1 MNKYAILGTDL
12 RIKALRKMFIEDG
25 NKITDLK
32 EANVII
38 GPIPFSKDGICVTGE
53 TVKCLDIVKCAK
65 EENKLV
71 IAGAISKEMK
81 KIFNEEK
88 IKFVDV
94 MESDEMAIKNAL
106 PTAEGAIALAILNTE
121 FVLEKS
127 NALVL
132 GYGKV
137 GKVLADKLY
146 DMGANVYCEARK
158 ESDFSLIEKN
168 GYNKVDLKDLD
179 SFLPHMH
186 VIFNTIPTMILDKK
200 RLDKI
205 GENTLIID
213 LSSAPGGIDFKYA
226 KDNNKKYE
234 WALALP
240 AKVAPYTSAKYY
252 KEEIEKYLEI

>member
-12 RIKALRKMFIEDG
+12 RIKALRKMFIEEG
-25 NKITDLK
+25 RKITDLK

-38 GPIPFSKDGICVTGE
+38 CPIPFSKDGICVTGE
-53 TVKCLDIVKCAK
+53 TIKCVDVIKEAK
-65 EENKLV
+65 EKNKMV
-71 IAGAISKEMK
+71 IAGAISKEIK
-81 KIFNEEK
+81 KIFKEEK
-88 IKFVDV
+88 IKFIDV

-106 PTAEGAIALAILNTE
+106 PTAEGAVALAILNTE

-146 DMGANVYCEARK
+146 DIGANVYCEARK

-186 VIFNTIPTMILDKK
+186 VIFNTIPTMILNSK
-200 RLDKI
+200 RLDLI
-205 GENTLIID
+205 NDNTLIID
-213 LSSAPGGIDFKYA
+213 LASAPGGVDFKYA
-226 KDNNKKYE
+226 KENNKKCE

-252 KEEIEKYLEI
+252 KEEIEKYLT